1 MSAYHPREFATQGE
15 WMTGNLQA
23 LRIAAI
29 ATALV
34 VAACGGGAATTA
46 PTQGTPTEPGLP
58 SFDMPTFDL
67 GSFAIPSFEIPSF
80 AGDEELEA
88 LLPDSIGGQT
98 VIKQSLTGQDFINL
112 GMGGATAFEDLLG
125 EMGASIDDLSVAIG
139 SSGSL
144 VLFAYQVE
152 GQSADQVFAGLEAA
166 FQAGGAG
173 TVSEITVG
181 GRTVAQVTTPGETT
195 YIYLSHGVVFIIGS
209 TGGTPTPELLEDAV
223 SQLPAP

>member
-1 MSAYHPREFATQGE
+1 MTVKRQGV
-15 WMTGNLQA
+15 
-23 LRIAAI
+23 RIAAL

-34 VAACGGGAATTA
+34 VAACGGGGPTTA
-46 PTQGTPTEPGLP
+46 PTQATPTEAAPP
-58 SFDMPTFDL
+58 SIDRSTFDL
-67 GSFAIPSFEIPSF
+67 GSFGIPSFEIPSF

-88 LLPDSIGGQT
+88 LLPDSILGQT

-112 GMGGATAFEDLLG
+112 GMGGAAAFEDMLG

-139 SSGSL
+139 SAGAL

-152 GQSADQVFAGLEAA
+152 GQPAEQVFQGLEAA

-181 GRTVAQVTTPGETT
+181 GRTVIQVTTPTETT
-195 YIYLSHGVVFIIGS
+195 YIYLSRGVVFIIG
-209 TGGTPTPELLEDAV
+209 GTVTPELLEDAV

>member
-1 MSAYHPREFATQGE
+1 
-15 WMTGNLQA
+15 MTFKRPA
-23 LRIAAI
+23 LRFCAL
-29 ATALV
+29 ATACL
-34 VAACGGGAATTA
+34 VAACGGGGPTTA
-46 PTQGTPTEPGLP
+46 PTQATPTDPPLP

-67 GSFAIPSFEIPSF
+67 GSFDLGSFAIPSF

-98 VIKQSLTGQDFINL
+98 VVKQSLTGQSFINL
-112 GMGGATAFEDLLG
+112 GMGGAAAFEDTLA

-139 SSGSL
+139 SAGTV

-152 GQSADQVFAGLEAA
+152 GQSANQVFAGLEAA
-166 FQAGGAG
+166 FRAGGAG

-181 GRTVAQVTTPGETT
+181 GRTVTQVTTPTETT
-195 YIYLSHGVVFIIGS
+195 YIYLASDVVFIIGG
-209 TGGTPTPELLEDAV
+209 TGGTLTPELLQDAV

>member
-1 MSAYHPREFATQGE
+1 
-15 WMTGNLQA
+15 MTVHRQA
-23 LRIAAI
+23 LRIAAL

-34 VAACGGGAATTA
+34 VAACGGGGATTA
-46 PTQGTPTEPGLP
+46 PTQATPTEPALP

-67 GSFAIPSFEIPSF
+67 GSFDLGSFAIPSF

-88 LLPDSIGGQT
+88 LLPDSIGDQT
-98 VIKQSLTGQDFINL
+98 VTKQSLTGQDFINL
-112 GMGGATAFEDLLG
+112 GMGGAAAFEDMLG

-139 SSGSL
+139 SSGTL

-152 GQSADQVFAGLEAA
+152 GQSAEQVFDGLEAA

-173 TVSEITVG
+173 TVSEINVG
-181 GRTVAQVTTPGETT
+181 GRTVIQVTTPAETT
-195 YIYLSHGVVFIIGS
+195 YIYLASDVVFIIG
-209 TGGTPTPELLEDAV
+209 GTVTPELLDDAV

>member
-1 MSAYHPREFATQGE
+1 MTVKRQGV
-15 WMTGNLQA
+15 
-23 LRIAAI
+23 RIAAL

-34 VAACGGGAATTA
+34 VAACGGGGPTTA
-46 PTQGTPTEPGLP
+46 PTQATPTEPAPP
-58 SFDMPTFDL
+58 SIDRSTFDL
-67 GSFAIPSFEIPSF
+67 GSFAIPPLEIPSF
-80 AGDEELEA
+80 TGDEELEA
-88 LLPDSIGGQT
+88 LLPASIGGQT

-112 GMGGATAFEDLLG
+112 GMGGAAAFEDMLG

-139 SSGSL
+139 SAGAL

-152 GQSADQVFAGLEAA
+152 GQPAEQVFEGLEAA

-181 GRTVAQVTTPGETT
+181 GRTVIQVTTPTETT
-195 YIYLSHGVVFIIGS
+195 YIYLSRAVVFIIG
-209 TGGTPTPELLEDAV
+209 GTVTPELLEDAV